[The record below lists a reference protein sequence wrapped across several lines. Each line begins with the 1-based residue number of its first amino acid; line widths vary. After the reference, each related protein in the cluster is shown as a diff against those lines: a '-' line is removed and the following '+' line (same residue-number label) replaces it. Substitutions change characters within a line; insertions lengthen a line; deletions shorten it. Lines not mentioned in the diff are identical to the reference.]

1 MRDGYQTYGYQDM
14 KKEKQVQT
22 STRTKE
28 RLMKEGLISNSIH
41 VTTGIKSGTTG
52 SVKEISTS
60 KVSKI
65 SHQNKLSTGDSNQ

>member
-1 MRDGYQTYGYQDM
+1 MRDGYQTYGNQDI

-41 VTTGIKSGTTG
+41 VTTGIKSGTSG
-52 SVKEISTS
+52 LEKEKLTS
-60 KVSKI
+60 KDLTISIQSKPI
-65 SHQNKLSTGDSNQ
+65 TGDSKK